1 MDLEGCY
8 MATEDYLKQ
17 DVDELDL
24 YEGQIVCVIDDSDDG
39 EITTYIYR
47 ACKTDDYQI
56 DCISLQ

>member
-39 EITTYIYR
+39 EYIELVR
-47 ACKTDDYQI
+47 LADD
-56 DCISLQ
+56 

>member
-39 EITTYIYR
+39 EITIYTAYR
-47 ACKTDDYQI
+47 TN
-56 DCISLQ
+56 